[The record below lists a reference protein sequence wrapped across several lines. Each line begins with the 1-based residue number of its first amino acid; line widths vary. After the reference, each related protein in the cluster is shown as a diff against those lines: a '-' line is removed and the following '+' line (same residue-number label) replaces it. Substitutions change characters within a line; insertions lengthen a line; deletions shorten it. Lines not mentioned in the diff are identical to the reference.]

1 MSKLAMAVGVAILL
15 MGVTIVVS
23 PDLLLALT
31 DWGSQG
37 GLYIKAVMAVVT
49 GAVLILAAQTS
60 KFPNVFRVLGG
71 FGMLAGLVLPLIP
84 IDFWAEWVHYWT
96 VENVTLYR
104 VVGGPLGIL
113 EGAFIT
119 YAALPERDEAERATS
134 A

>member
-1 MSKLAMAVGVAILL
+1 MSKLATGVGVAILL
-15 MGVTIVVS
+15 MGVTIVIS
-23 PDLLLALT
+23 PELLLSLA
-31 DWGSQG
+31 DWGSRG
-37 GLYIKAVMAVVT
+37 GLYIKAGVALVT
-49 GAVLILAAQTS
+49 GPVLILAARTS
-60 KFPNVFRVLGG
+60 KFPNVLRVLGG
-71 FGMLAGLVLPLIP
+71 FGLLAGLVLPLIP
-84 IDFWAEWVHYWT
+84 IDFWTEWLHYWT